1 MPKVGKKHF
10 AYTAKGM
17 AMAKA
22 EAKKTGNKLSVIKPL
37 PRTTTGTKGNG
48 ISPLPRKITK
58 KKTKLLPIKGNR

>member
-22 EAKKTGNKLSVIKPL
+22 EAKKTGKKMAVKKPKL
-37 PRTTTGTKGNG
+37 
-48 ISPLPRKITK
+48 K
-58 KKTKLLPIKGNR
+58 KK